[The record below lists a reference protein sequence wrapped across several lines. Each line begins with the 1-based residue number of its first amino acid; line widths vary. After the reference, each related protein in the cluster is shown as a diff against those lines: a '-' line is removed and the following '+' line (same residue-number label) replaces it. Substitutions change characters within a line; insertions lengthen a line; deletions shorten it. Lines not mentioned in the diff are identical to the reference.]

1 MTAYKD
7 RFWMA
12 ALSGLAAFAAMS
24 FAVMALSAGPAGATL
39 VCPPGV
45 TNPSY
50 CTNVPPVATTS
61 SATNVKTTSA
71 TLNGTAG
78 PNVSNGDITTYYFQW
93 GRTSAYTD
101 TTTPGTIGVCPAGVT
116 NPAYCTT
123 PAAESVSAT
132 IGPLLPDTQY
142 HFRIVATNSDGTTL
156 GLDETFTT
164 AKVVVPP
171 PHKVK
176 PIKSVNVPRKVKQS
190 TSRHTRTFKVTVH
203 LRVRAKVSIT
213 FNHKTFR
220 EGSRKAGKF
229 SQKLK
234 DPKRKGKYTITFRAV
249 GGNETQIVK
258 KIIKVT

>member
-1 MTAYKD
+1 
-7 RFWMA
+7 MA

-45 TNPSY
+45 TNPKY
-50 CTNVPPVATTS
+50 CTNVPPVATTN

-78 PNVSNGDITTYYFQW
+78 PNVSDGDITTYYFQW
-93 GRTSAYTD
+93 GRTSSYTD

-116 NPAYCTT
+116 NPKYCTT
-123 PAAESVSAT
+123 PAAEAVSAT
-132 IGPLLPDTQY
+132 IGPLLPDTLY

-156 GLDETFTT
+156 GLDQTFTT

-171 PHKVK
+171 PPHKTK
-176 PIKSVNVPRKVKQS
+176 PIKSVNVPRSVK
-190 TSRHTRTFKVTVH
+190 HNKKFKVTVH
-203 LRVRAKVSIT
+203 LRVRAKVTIS

-220 EGSRKAGKF
+220 EGSRRAGKF
-229 SQKLK
+229 SQTLK
-234 DPKRKGKYTITFRAV
+234 APRRKGKYTITFRAV

-258 KIIKVT
+258 KTIKVR